1 LIVDLL
7 DVFNLGTTDHEDLYY
22 ELQGIASVIYSMR
35 DIESPT
41 DLLRAYEGIAS
52 LGYSN
57 AEIASI
63 VMNGVMTFLYPQL
76 PAMYD
81 TSGLEIELAD
91 RQAELDAAWNSLYA
105 LDDEVYAEIL
115 LISNSDPNSIDMAS
129 ELWNAYNLREE
140 SYALFDN
147 TLNNYSWD
155 NEMFQ
160 WWLWEDLSAA
170 IDREDYAYTDY
181 VLMNMDWEEYDMYY
195 QLIMSYQ
202 DYINYDNEL
211 EEVFEFVMMNENY
224 PLSSYLSDKAM
235 ALMSYYM
242 NINWC
247 QSEVNRLE
255 NKIAGIEDRAWLPQT
270 LEIMLGDIANITLT
284 EQVIVILLDQVDAW
298 EQNPD
303 IDFIDAIPMI
313 IENGLAGLNATEI
326 SAELMKAG
334 SFIQVLFGTI
344 DATDE
349 AILEDFIIEFTN
361 SYATTQ
367 TDNLLEETAM
377 QIYLSG
383 VVTMYLT
390 QILDIPEEVGFFLQ
404 SMDVT
409 KTQALLDEIGE
420 IMWLIPIDPNYDTR
434 MTIQISRI
442 IDLIVGDSSLDYS
455 AIYSPILGVIY
466 SVNGYVENPLPSNY
480 LVVTGYLDTQIA
492 AIIAQAALIGGLDP
506 LTVSEAQGDLI
517 EDLMS
522 YVFDLGEYIDSI
534 LNPEIPVV

>member
-1 LIVDLL
+1 MIVDLL